1 MKTRLTAVER
11 SSRVILAAIT
21 GLLIWGMAINAE
33 TFAVEARLPL
43 SVSVGSGMVLLSSSA
58 DSVTVRYSGR
68 GWEMLMFQIGGL
80 PGQITAECVTERSA
94 AYPVPAEVPVLPA
107 VADPDGPVNVEFV
120 TPSYVTCTVDT
131 SVTAR
136 APVSPVFTDGIPAR
150 FRFTRVSPSLV
161 TLNGPASSVSRA
173 DSVATNALEPSH
185 VPRRA
190 SLASYGEMVAYSRDF
205 VEVSAYDPKV
215 PWVNSGSHG
224 ETLLT
229 P

>member
-1 MKTRLTAVER
+1 
-11 SSRVILAAIT
+11 
-21 GLLIWGMAINAE
+21 
-33 TFAVEARLPL
+33 
-43 SVSVGSGMVLLSSSA
+43 
-58 DSVTVRYSGR
+58 
-68 GWEMLMFQIGGL
+68 
-80 PGQITAECVTERSA
+80 
-94 AYPVPAEVPVLPA
+94 
-107 VADPDGPVNVEFV
+107 
-120 TPSYVTCTVDT
+120 
-131 SVTAR
+131 
-136 APVSPVFTDGIPAR
+136 DGIPAR